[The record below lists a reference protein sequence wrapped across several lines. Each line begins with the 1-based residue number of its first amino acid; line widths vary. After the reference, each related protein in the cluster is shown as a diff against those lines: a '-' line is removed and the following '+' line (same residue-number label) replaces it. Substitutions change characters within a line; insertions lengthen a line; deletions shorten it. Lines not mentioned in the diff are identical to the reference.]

1 MRRVVSLS
9 RGNSNLVLMVL
20 VDATSA
26 LGVLWTLWMYE
37 CCPLVMVAPSVKT
50 FLCFT
55 NLQFSQLIG
64 ACASIDLSYLASLP
78 QTTERTANY
87 MMELGYMRSETHQI
101 PQHMV
106 TWLAQ
111 QSFVRVAEV
120 ERLVQAAIHG
130 LDALQGIIMDPIFG
144 ELQECLAEILV
155 RRIRETCSN
164 PPTMDPVATPDMTE
178 ATPSCRAF

>member
-1 MRRVVSLS
+1 
-9 RGNSNLVLMVL
+9 
-20 VDATSA
+20 
-26 LGVLWTLWMYE
+26 
-37 CCPLVMVAPSVKT
+37 
-50 FLCFT
+50 
-55 NLQFSQLIG
+55 
-64 ACASIDLSYLASLP
+64 
-78 QTTERTANY
+78 
-87 MMELGYMRSETHQI
+87 
-101 PQHMV
+101 MV

-164 PPTMDPVATPDMTE
+164 PPTMVHATSPRDLDPAGGQGSGDEFEDVTHQG
-178 ATPSCRAF
+178 

>member
-1 MRRVVSLS
+1 
-9 RGNSNLVLMVL
+9 
-20 VDATSA
+20 
-26 LGVLWTLWMYE
+26 
-37 CCPLVMVAPSVKT
+37 
-50 FLCFT
+50 
-55 NLQFSQLIG
+55 
-64 ACASIDLSYLASLP
+64 
-78 QTTERTANY
+78 
-87 MMELGYMRSETHQI
+87 
-101 PQHMV
+101 MV

-144 ELQECLAEILV
+144 ELRECLAEILV

-178 ATPSCRAF
+178 ATHAEPSNTRVVHATSPRDLDPAGGQGSGDEFEDVTHQG